1 MQFFIQIF
9 CWLIHSSGCAN
20 RLFGH
25 SCRCDEYFLIK
36 HRGERRGLGGIFFD
50 DLNDR
55 DPQKIFEFSSDCM
68 NAVVDSYVP
77 LVAKHKDDEFT
88 QANKEWQQIRRG
100 RYVEFNLVYDRGTT
114 FGLKTGGRIESIL
127 MSLPM
132 TARWEYDHSPE
143 AGSPEAD
150 LLDACKNPRVWV

>member
-1 MQFFIQIF
+1 MVRCIETRQRCIF
-9 CWLIHSSGCAN
+9 GD
-20 RLFGH
+20 
-25 SCRCDEYFLIK
+25 SCRCDDYFLIK

-55 DPQKIFEFSSDCM
+55 DSQEIFEFSSDCM
-68 NAVVDSYVP
+68 DAVVDSYIP

-127 MSLPM
+127 MSLPR
-132 TARWEYDHSPE
+132 TARWEYDHKPE
-143 AGSPEAD
+143 EGSPEAD
-150 LLDACKNPRVWV
+150 LLDACKNPRTWI